1 MPTLSTNAI
10 RNFADRV
17 RGLVGN
23 TKEITLTA
31 QDAKNLNH
39 EIQQLLARCVELESV
54 VETGQ
59 ITVEVAAPKF

>member
-1 MPTLSTNAI
+1 MPAMSTNAI

-23 TKEITLTA
+23 NREIVLSA

-39 EIQQLLARCVELESV
+39 EIQQLLAQLIELQSTV
-54 VETGQ
+54 DTGK
-59 ITVEVAAPKF
+59 ITVEVGAQKF

>member
-1 MPTLSTNAI
+1 MPAMSTNAI

-23 TKEITLTA
+23 TRELTLSA

-39 EIQQLLARCVELESV
+39 EIQQLLAQLIELQSMV
-54 VETGQ
+54 DTGK
-59 ITVEVAAPKF
+59 ITVEVGAQKF